1 MCIIAKNQANESS
14 SFRLV
19 FFNKSSICG
28 QIIRSSGSVAL
39 NPLTA
44 SYFCC
49 NLRTTLVIVA
59 WDTWRFCD
67 CQIWLFPAARV
78 VRTSISSGVR
88 YASLSNSFTT
98 TRLIRDL
105 SIYGITPP
113 AFCSCRWKS
122 SATHQAECLRR

>member
-1 MCIIAKNQANESS
+1 MLIIAENQANESS

-19 FFNKSSICG
+19 FFKKSSFCS

-39 NPLTA
+39 NSLTA

-59 WDTWRFCD
+59 WDTCKFCD
-67 CQIWLFPAARV
+67 CQTWLFPAARV

-105 SIYGITPP
+105 SIYGIKPP
-113 AFCSCRWKS
+113 AFCNCRWKFS
-122 SATHQAECLRR
+122 VAYPAECLRR